1 MTGGEAM
8 DGERAVLDFYAQR
21 WQEYGYDTRSLGI
34 GSRESQEVR
43 FRVLAEIGNL
53 TGAAVLDV
61 GCGFGDLHAFLEQ
74 RGVAVRYTGVDLQ
87 PAFIEEA
94 RRRRPGD
101 AFFCADI
108 ESFEPETPP
117 DYVLIS
123 GTFNVKFREDQEDW
137 VFGVLGRMFGLARR
151 GVGINLL
158 STRHDPGHYRE
169 DMFYCA
175 PERALARAQE
185 ITRWVALRHD
195 YLPHDFTL
203 YLYRKG

>member
-1 MTGGEAM
+1 MSE
-8 DGERAVLDFYAQR
+8 ERKILDFYAQR
-21 WQEYGYDTRSLGI
+21 WEQYGYDTRSLGI
-34 GSRESQEVR
+34 GSRESQEIR
-43 FRVLAEIGNL
+43 FDVLSQIGDLRN
-53 TGAAVLDV
+53 ASVLDV
-61 GCGFGDLHAFLEQ
+61 GCGFGDLRSFLER
-74 RGVAVRYTGVDLQ
+74 RGIPVRYTGLDLQ

-94 RRRRPGD
+94 RRRHPDD

-108 ESFEPETPP
+108 ERFEPNSPP

-137 VFGVLGRMFGLARR
+137 VFGVLRRMFEISRR

-158 STRHDPGHYRE
+158 STYYDPGHFRN
-169 DMFYCA
+169 DMFYCE
-175 PERALARAQE
+175 PERALSRAHA

-203 YLYRKG
+203 YLHKKG

>member
-1 MTGGEAM
+1 MKNGKPM
-8 DGERAVLDFYAQR
+8 DDEHRMMDFYAQR
-21 WQEYGYDTRSLGI
+21 WEEFGYDTRSLGI

-43 FRVLAEIGNL
+43 FRVLAEIGDL
-53 TGAAVLDV
+53 TDTAVLDV
-61 GCGFGDLHAFLEQ
+61 GCGFGDLRDFLDR
-74 RGVAVRYTGVDLQ
+74 RGVSVRYTGVDLQ

-94 RRRRPGD
+94 RRRHPGD
-101 AFFCADI
+101 AFFCEDI
-108 ESFEPETPP
+108 EGFQPQQEP

-137 VFGVLGRMFGLARR
+137 VFGVLRRLFGLAKR

-158 STRHDPGHYRE
+158 STYYDPGHFRE
-169 DMFYCA
+169 DMFYCP
-175 PERALARAQE
+175 PERALARAHE
-185 ITRWVALRHD
+185 ITRWVTLRHD

>member
-1 MTGGEAM
+1 MNE
-8 DGERAVLDFYAQR
+8 ERKVLDFYAQR

-43 FRVLAEIGNL
+43 FDVLAQIGDL
-53 TGAAVLDV
+53 TNASVLDV
-61 GCGFGDLHAFLEQ
+61 GCGFGDLRSYLEK
-74 RGVAVRYTGVDLQ
+74 RGIPVRYTGLDIQ

-94 RRRRPGD
+94 RRRHPGD
-101 AFFCADI
+101 EFFCADV
-108 ESFEPETPP
+108 ERYEPKQPP

-123 GTFNVKFREDQEDW
+123 GTFNVKFREDQEAW
-137 VFGVLGRMFGLARR
+137 VFRILRRLFGMAQR
-151 GVGINLL
+151 GVGINML
-158 STRHDPGHYRE
+158 STYYDPGHFRD
-169 DMFYCA
+169 DMFYCP
-175 PERALARAQE
+175 PERALLEAHA